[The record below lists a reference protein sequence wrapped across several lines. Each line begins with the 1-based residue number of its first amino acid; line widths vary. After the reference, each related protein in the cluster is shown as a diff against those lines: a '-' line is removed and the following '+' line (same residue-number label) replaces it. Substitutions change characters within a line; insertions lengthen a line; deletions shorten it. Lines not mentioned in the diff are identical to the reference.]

1 MPTKTDSDKN
11 KPLSF
16 SLPHGAMALLME
28 LVDKKEVGGDRAET
42 IRHLVVNG
50 LQGYVDR
57 GRIGQ
62 TKKST
67 SVRARSPKP

>member
-28 LVDKKEVGGDRAET
+28 LVDKKEVGGDRAQ
-42 IRHLVVNG
+42 RRNNSL
-50 LQGYVDR
+50 LP
-57 GRIGQ
+57 GREAP
-62 TKKST
+62 
-67 SVRARSPKP
+67 RRSRT